1 MGLPHLKGLRLA
13 LAGLLVGAAFVAI
26 ACGDDED
33 SGEGDGAALSVV
45 ASTTIVEDL
54 VKQVGGD
61 RVSVESI
68 VPGGA
73 DPHTFVLAP
82 SDIRKATEADLV
94 VIVGGGLSAF
104 EEDLEDSAQGTVLEL
119 THDMALRPF
128 PEGLAHAEDD
138 HDEEGEHHDED
149 EGEDHDEDEGED
161 HDEDEGEDHDEDEGE
176 DHDEDEGED
185 HDEDEGDD
193 HGDEEGDDHGDEEG
207 DDHGDEEGDDHGDE
221 EGDDHGDEEGDDH
234 GDEEG
239 DDHGDEEGDD
249 HGDEEG
255 DDHGDDEGDDH
266 GDDEGDDHG
275 DEGGHEHGAFDP
287 HFWMD
292 IDFTIQAVEE
302 IRDELTR
309 LDPDGAD
316 GYRERAA
323 AYIAELREVDTE
335 IREQLAGLPEE
346 RRYLV
351 TFHDAYGYFADRYGL
366 TILGFLVE
374 GPEEEPSASAISEL
388 VESITELGIP
398 YIFTEPQFSARVIEQ
413 IARDTGTTVRTIPS
427 GGLAEEY
434 PTYVEFL
441 RAIAG
446 GIAE

>member
-1 MGLPHLKGLRLA
+1 MRLLRSKRLHLV
-13 LAGLLVGAAFVAI
+13 LAGLLAGVALAI
-26 ACGDDED
+26 VACGDDEESSSSD
-33 SGEGDGAALSVV
+33 DAPLSVV

-61 RVSVESI
+61 RVAVESI
-68 VPGGA
+68 VPSGA
-73 DPHTFVLAP
+73 DPHTFTLSP
-82 SDIRKATEADLV
+82 SDIRKTAEADLL
-94 VIVGGGLSAF
+94 VIVGAGLAAM
-104 EEDLEDSAQGTVLEL
+104 EEDLEHSAEGAVLEL
-119 THDMALRPF
+119 THDMDLRPF

-138 HDEEGEHHDED
+138 HDDDHDEGHDED
-149 EGEDHDEDEGED
+149 EGEDHADEDEEEGED
-161 HDEDEGEDHDEDEGE
+161 HHGDEDEDEDHGDEE
-176 DHDEDEGED
+176 
-185 HDEDEGDD
+185 EGDD
-193 HGDEEGDDHGDEEG
+193 HGDEDEDEDHGDEEEGDDHGDEEG

-234 GDEEG
+234 GDE
-239 DDHGDEEGDD
+239 
-249 HGDEEG
+249 
-255 DDHGDDEGDDH
+255 
-266 GDDEGDDHG
+266 
-275 DEGGHEHGAFDP
+275 GGHGHGAFDP

-292 IDFTIQAVEE
+292 IDFVIQAVEE

-316 GYRERAA
+316 HYRDRAA
-323 AYIAELREVDTE
+323 AYIEELRDVDEE
-335 IREQLAGLPEE
+335 IRELLADLPEE

-374 GPEEEPSASAISEL
+374 GPEEEPSASAITEL
-388 VESITELGIP
+388 VEHITELGIP
-398 YIFTEPQFSARVIEQ
+398 FIFTEPQFSARVIEQ
-413 IARDTGTTVRTIPS
+413 IARDTGATVRTIPS

-441 RAIAG
+441 RAIAN